1 REVDPDP
8 SLGVMAGMREFRLEL
23 IDVVEDDEAT
33 LVIGVAVHRGRDL
46 PRRAQ
51 QQANT
56 EPRLELLDALRC
68 RCPCE
73 PELFGRAAEAPEL
86 DDPGEETH
94 RVQAIHADR
103 APLCLGRMNSVVIF
117 EYLSVRNKQ
126 Q

>member
-1 REVDPDP
+1 
-8 SLGVMAGMREFRLEL
+8 MRELRLEV
-23 IDVVEDDEAT
+23 IDVVEDDEAA
-33 LVIGVAVHRGRDL
+33 LVIGLAVHRGRDL

-51 QQANT
+51 QQAHA

-68 RCPCE
+68 RGTRK
-73 PELFGRAAEAPEL
+73 PELFRRAAEAAEL

-103 APLCLGRMNSVVIF
+103 APLCFDEMNSVVIF
-117 EYLSVRNKQ
+117 EYLSIRDKQ